1 MALWA
6 VYLLEENPPAGE
18 EAVEWML
25 VTSLEAATLEQALT
39 IIGYYTCR
47 WVIEEWHRCLKEGC
61 RLETCQLDKALDI
74 QRLAAVLTIVAV
86 RLLQMR
92 DLADDSSP
100 EADAPA
106 ALQRRVPALYVAVV
120 AGLAKQDP
128 ESLTPRRF
136 WRTIAKRGGYL
147 GRKHDGRPGWKVI
160 WRGWSDIVQMV
171 RGIEIYQQL
180 QQSGKRCV

>member
-1 MALWA
+1 MYALS
-6 VYLLEENPPAGE
+6 P
-18 EAVEWML
+18 
-25 VTSLEAATLEQALT
+25 
-39 IIGYYTCR
+39 
-47 WVIEEWHRCLKEGC
+47 
-61 RLETCQLDKALDI
+61 
-74 QRLAAVLTIVAV
+74 V